1 MEKDESY
8 LRATLRFIHIFS
20 TAESDS
26 VLQVSSHLD
35 GFSPKSA
42 MADEN
47 TQVTDLTPAVSNANI
62 I

>member
-1 MEKDESY
+1 MENWVLPARNTPFY
-8 LRATLRFIHIFS
+8 PHFFS

-35 GFSPKSA
+35 GFPPEST
-42 MADEN
+42 MADKN